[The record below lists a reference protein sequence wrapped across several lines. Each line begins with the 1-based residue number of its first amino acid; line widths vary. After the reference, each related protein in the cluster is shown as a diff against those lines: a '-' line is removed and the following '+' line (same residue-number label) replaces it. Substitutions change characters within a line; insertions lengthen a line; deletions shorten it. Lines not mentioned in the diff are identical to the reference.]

1 MLGVAS
7 LPGMTIREGPFGGL
21 FVCNKGQQTVICCKR
36 RPSYILPV
44 ELAYEFYAKVLMQHT
59 IQKEI
64 STTGT
69 GLHSGRAINL
79 ALKPAPTGH
88 GIVFLRTDLKG
99 DNRIPALWDKVTD
112 TRLCTVVANAAG
124 ASVGTVEHLMAALR
138 GCAVDNILIEL
149 DGPEVPA
156 MDGSSKPFV
165 DMIEKV
171 GIASQDAVRRAIRVL
186 KEVTIEEGDKSVTLK
201 PAEEF
206 IFSGEIDFDH
216 PDIGCQRYEIKLLNG
231 NFKHDLAD
239 SRTFG
244 FFHEVEMMRQAGLA
258 LGGSLENAIVLDKE
272 KVMNPDG
279 LRHADEFIRHKLLD
293 AVGDMYLAGAPI
305 LGAYEGVKAGHAM
318 NNQILR
324 KLFATTDAFEVI
336 ELQDVRVPKLPRVL
350 ATA

>member
-1 MLGVAS
+1 
-7 LPGMTIREGPFGGL
+7 
-21 FVCNKGQQTVICCKR
+21 
-36 RPSYILPV
+36 
-44 ELAYEFYAKVLMQHT
+44 MQHT

-64 STTGT
+64 SATGT
-69 GLHSGRAINL
+69 GLHSGAAINL
-79 ALKPAPTGH
+79 ALKPAAPGH
-88 GIVFLRTDLKG
+88 GIVFVRTDLKG
-99 DNRIPALWDKVTD
+99 DSRIPALWDKVTD
-112 TRLCTVVANAAG
+112 TRLCTVLANDSG

-165 DMIEKV
+165 DMIDKV
-171 GIASQDAVRRAIRVL
+171 GVKAQNAPRRAIRVL
-186 KEVTIEEGDKSVTLK
+186 QEVTIEENGKTVTLK

-206 IFSGEIDFDH
+206 VFAGEIDFDH
-216 PDIGCQRYEIKLLNG
+216 PDIGRQRYEIKLLNG
-231 NFKHDLAD
+231 NFRHDLAD

-244 FFHEVEMMRQAGLA
+244 FFHEVEMMRQNGLA

-279 LRHADEFIRHKLLD
+279 LRHSDEFIRHKLLD

-318 NNQILR
+318 NNAILR
-324 KLFATTDAFEVI
+324 KLFASPDAFEII
-336 ELQDVRVPKLPRVL
+336 ELQDVRVPKLPRTL
-350 ATA
+350 ETLSAA